1 MGIFT
6 QLWKKQYLLL
16 AFMLLSSVLP
26 TFAADDDLITEQ
38 VIAYSPLEEDESI
51 GSNKDKITNLTIFA
65 ELDDSDM
72 KFLRE
77 MKHLEFLDLSR
88 AYLLT
93 TNLALD
99 DAKELKQI
107 ILPYMEQTEWNNIS
121 FCNCSSLASFDLPED
136 VSQIS
141 DKAFSGC
148 RSLTTFNI
156 PWSVT
161 NIGKEAFSN
170 CSGLKS
176 IYIPGE
182 VSQISD
188 GTFSGCSSLTT
199 IRLSKWVT
207 NINSKAFEGCKS
219 LKSIYCHSNILAD
232 PTAFD
237 GVDKE
242 KCIVYVP
249 TGLADTYR
257 KNDAWKAF
265 KNIVEYDADA
275 DEVSIV
281 TGSGSVG
288 ETLAEVTGNKK
299 DKIVS
304 LNIAGDLNE
313 DDLECIREMKDHLQ
327 FLNLRYAYCQNLD
340 LNFKDFKKMQQIT
353 LPTISFNI
361 DVTFINCSSLTS
373 INIPEGIQIGKEA
386 FSGCSSLMSISIPN
400 GVTQINDGTFSDCR
414 SLASVKIS
422 KNTTAIGD
430 KAFSGC
436 SSLTSIYFPLELAQI
451 GNEAFSNCSSLTS
464 VRFPD
469 GLKLNDQAFAG
480 CKSLENI
487 YCQENVLAAP
497 TVFDGVNKEKCTV
510 YVPIGF
516 ADTYKEQENWNM
528 FKNIIESYDANL
540 VIVDLSVYSSLAE
553 AIGNRK
559 SKIDNLK
566 IIGTLEDSDFELI
579 REMKEHLLFLDISQA
594 VVSGRMSF
602 KDCKVLQKIQ
612 LPELSYINDEC
623 FYGCYSLSSINIPDG
638 VIEIGDESFYN
649 CQSLTSVYIP
659 ESVVKIGA
667 GAFAGCSNLKS
678 VNIPEAVMKINDWC
692 FAFCRSLTSIKIPEW
707 VKEIGAGAFQYCSN
721 LKSVNIPKYV
731 SKINDE
737 CFYECSSLSSI
748 NIPDG
753 VTKIGSEAFASCY
766 SLTSV
771 NIPKSV
777 GLIGVRAF
785 SGCLN
790 LKTVRILGKVE
801 VGSEAFSSRNLQ
813 RIEFLG
819 GISRLGQNI
828 FLGWDD
834 SNDDLDIYINS
845 VVPPQTGSYQFAPA
859 DYNYLRKILLYVPRG
874 AARAYKKAEYWNE
887 FIHFIEYDFD
897 KLTGIDKVT
906 TDSDNQGENYEVARY
921 SINGLRLNA
930 PTQGINIVKYSDGTT
945 KKVMV
950 P

>member
-275 DEVSIV
+275 DEVSIYR
-281 TGSGSVG
+281 
-288 ETLAEVTGNKK
+288 ENLAEVIGNKK

-304 LNIAGDLNE
+304 LSFVGCLYEN
-313 DDLECIREMKDHLQ
+313 DLECIREMKDHLQ

-340 LNFKDFKKMQQIT
+340 LNFKDLKKMQQIT
-353 LPTISFNI
+353 LPTIPFNI

-623 FYGCYSLSSINIPDG
+623 FYGCNSLSSINIPDG

-667 GAFAGCSNLKS
+667 GAFAG
-678 VNIPEAVMKINDWC
+678 
-692 FAFCRSLTSIKIPEW
+692 
-707 VKEIGAGAFQYCSN
+707 CSN

-801 VGSEAFSSRNLQ
+801 VGSEAFSNRNLQ

-834 SNDDLDIYINS
+834 SNDHLDIYINS
-845 VVPPQTGSYQFAPA
+845 VVPPPTGFYQFAPA